1 MKIATA
7 LASSL
12 VAVAVLAA
20 GAGLATA
27 EDVKAVGT
35 WDLVSQTP
43 NGPMNSVMTI
53 KSVDGKLKAEIELEG
68 AKQEVSDES
77 LTGDVLKLKMTYE
90 GVPYTIEG
98 KIKGDTLEGT
108 WEGNGLSGG
117 LKGARRP

>member
-1 MKIATA
+1 MKIAAAVA
-7 LASSL
+7 LALS
-12 VAVAVLAA
+12 AAAALAA
-20 GAGLATA
+20 GAAVAAA

-77 LTGDVLKLKMTYE
+77 LTGDLLKLKMTYE

-117 LKGARRP
+117 LKGTRRP